1 MLMTKF
7 GKAEKI
13 GCSDFLFRIVRFQ
26 QFHNMNMIGVKLE
39 DPRCFKARKGA
50 KRHQRTDIEE
60 NQARSRSRKNRIV
73 RFPILEDPVFTD
85 KMEYE

>member
-1 MLMTKF
+1 MTKF

-39 DPRCFKARKGA
+39 DWKILGVLKQEKGL
-50 KRHQRTDIEE
+50 KGINGPT
-60 NQARSRSRKNRIV
+60 
-73 RFPILEDPVFTD
+73 
-85 KMEYE
+85 